1 MQNLMKAISL
11 NQKWALTK
19 ELMKML
25 ANKMIFS
32 RRKIIKYQLL
42 AKRAGLRAG
51 TSGKARGEERLIV
64 ANWDIFRKLLEKLH
78 HQ

>member
-1 MQNLMKAISL
+1 MKAISF

-19 ELMKML
+19 ELLKMF
-25 ANKMIFS
+25 ANKLIFP
-32 RRKIIKYQLL
+32 RRKIIKYQLH

-51 TSGKARGEERLIV
+51 TSGKARGKEKLIL
-64 ANWDIFRKLLEKLH
+64 AIWDIFRKLLEKLH